1 MRKIFLLVFAL
12 IGLIMFPA
20 TTLAAPADTKN
31 VKIAVIDTDK
41 DYLSD
46 AWEKIIGTDSADPDS
61 DGDKFLDGTEV
72 KAGFDPL
79 SQENKTVPK
88 TIKVDLKTQHL
99 WYYFGDK
106 LLADFPISSGL
117 RSTPTPKGEFTV
129 LDKVLFKRYGGP
141 GYNFDFP
148 NTKWNLHFAT
158 KKLRYYIHGAYW
170 HNKFGRPMSHG
181 CVNVS
186 YANMETLYW
195 FAQTGTKVIIN

>member
-1 MRKIFLLVFAL
+1 MDSKN
-12 IGLIMFPA
+12 
-20 TTLAAPADTKN
+20 TTA
-31 VKIAVIDTDK
+31 IIDADK

-46 AWEKIIGTDSADPDS
+46 AWEKIIGTDPADPDS

-72 KAGFDPL
+72 KGGFDPL
-79 SQENKTVPK
+79 NQENKTVSK
-88 TIKVDLKTQHL
+88 IIKVDLKTQHL

-129 LDKVLFKRYGGP
+129 LDKAPTKVYGGP
-141 GYNFDFP
+141 GYNFYYP
-148 NTKWNLHFAT
+148 NTKWNLHFTT

-186 YANMETLYW
+186 YANMEALYW
-195 FAQTGTKVIIN
+195 FAQTGTKIIIN